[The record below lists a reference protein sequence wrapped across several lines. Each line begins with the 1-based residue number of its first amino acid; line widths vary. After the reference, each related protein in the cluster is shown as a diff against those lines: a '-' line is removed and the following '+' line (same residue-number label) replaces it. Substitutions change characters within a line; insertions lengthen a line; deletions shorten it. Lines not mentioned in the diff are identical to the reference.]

1 MATGAACGICTAFR
15 APLAG
20 VMFVVEE
27 AATFFTTNHLEYTF
41 LACMFLFFFWTH
53 GGQVSC
59 LMIVTHF
66 LDLFFLYLCIFLNDR
81 FSLSSLMLSFFFFF
95 YFPSPVK
102 TRSRVVLGVVGFSF
116 FRRG

>member
-41 LACMFLFFFWTH
+41 LACTFFVLWTH
-53 GGQVSC
+53 GGQVSFNFI
-59 LMIVTHF
+59 LGPWTSTFDPHA
-66 LDLFFLYLCIFLNDR
+66 
-81 FSLSSLMLSFFFFF
+81 FS
-95 YFPSPVK
+95 
-102 TRSRVVLGVVGFSF
+102 
-116 FRRG
+116 

>member
-66 LDLFFLYLCIFLNDR
+66 LDLFFLYLCIFLNYR
-81 FSLSSLMLSFFFFF
+81 FSHL
-95 YFPSPVK
+95 
-102 TRSRVVLGVVGFSF
+102 
-116 FRRG
+116 